1 MPHLPKPVP
10 AVSRWIAYLPAALWW
25 LASVYLLL
33 LKPAGTPSAIPY
45 FDKIG
50 HFGLF
55 ALGALLLA
63 LPRAWQGQPL
73 RLLMRPVLGLCLLWA
88 VGSELGQAL
97 LTETRSAEVMDAVAD
112 MAGALTGVM
121 LAAHGI
127 ALWRA
132 RV

>member
-1 MPHLPKPVP
+1 MQVLISRLVWYVP
-10 AVSRWIAYLPAALWW
+10 ALLWW
-25 LASVYLLL
+25 GVMVYCLWLM
-33 LKPAGTPSAIPY
+33 PAGQPSGIPY
-45 FDKIG
+45 FDKLG
-50 HFGLF
+50 HFALF
-55 ALGALLLA
+55 AAWAVLLAAPALWRSLPLRQLMPAVLGA
-63 LPRAWQGQPL
+63 
-73 RLLMRPVLGLCLLWA
+73 CLLWA

>member
-1 MPHLPKPVP
+1 MQVLISRVVRYVP
-10 AVSRWIAYLPAALWW
+10 ALLWW
-25 LASVYLLL
+25 GVMVYCLWLM
-33 LKPAGTPSAIPY
+33 PAGQPSGIPY
-45 FDKIG
+45 FDKLG
-50 HFGLF
+50 HFALF
-55 ALGALLLA
+55 ATWAVLLA
-63 LPRAWQGQPL
+63 APALWRSQPL
-73 RLLMRPVLGLCLLWA
+73 RQLMPAVLGACLLWA

>member
-1 MPHLPKPVP
+1 M
-10 AVSRWIAYLPAALWW
+10 SRLIAYLPAALWW

-33 LKPAGTPSAIPY
+33 LKPAGTPSGIPY

-50 HFGLF
+50 HFCLF

-63 LPRAWQGQPL
+63 LPRAWRGQPL
-73 RLLMRPVLGLCLLWA
+73 RQLMPAVLGLCLLWA

-97 LTETRSAEVMDAVAD
+97 LTTTRSAEVMDAVAD